1 MLTSNIKKAR
11 VLIVDDSGT
20 MRGLIRMVLEQD
32 HRIEVIGEASSAQE
46 ARGLVKR
53 KAPDVMTLDV
63 EMPGI
68 NGLEFLRR
76 LMRARPM
83 PVVMFSS
90 ITSAG
95 SAAAVE
101 ALSLG
106 AIECVLKPGVGG
118 SKSTLRTLPETVW
131 AASKARVATTNNL
144 HAHKNE
150 LGLSRWNGKMVL
162 IGASTGGVEA
172 LEHVLSQMPHN
183 CPPIFITQHMPE
195 QFLAKFSE
203 RLNRRCKPAVRL
215 ARDGDEPSVGQVLI
229 APGGKTH
236 LTLGSGSAFKT
247 QIMEGPR
254 KSGHRPS
261 VDKMLLSAI
270 EHAPRTV
277 AVMLTGMGYDG
288 AEGMA
293 ALRGAGA
300 VCFAQD
306 RESSVVFGMP
316 KAAYEKGGVDRLL
329 PLQKIPSA
337 ILKACTRA
345 EG

>member
-1 MLTSNIKKAR
+1 MIHTIKKTR
-11 VLIVDDSGT
+11 VLIVDDSST
-20 MRGLIRMVLEQD
+20 MRRLIRMVLEQD

-46 ARGLVKR
+46 ARDLVKQQ
-53 KAPDVMTLDV
+53 APDVMTLDV

-106 AIECVLKPGVGG
+106 AIECVLKPGVGE
-118 SKSTLRTLPETVW
+118 SKGRLRTLPEIVW
-131 AASKARVATTNNL
+131 AASKARVSSTNKL
-144 HAHKNE
+144 HIHKGG
-150 LGLSRWNGKMVL
+150 LGLSQWNGKMVL

-172 LEHVLSQMPHN
+172 LEHILSLMPEN

-203 RLNRRCKPAVRL
+203 RLNRRCKPIVRL
-215 ARDGDEPSVGQVLI
+215 AREGDAPTVGQVLI

-236 LTLGSGSAFKT
+236 LTFGSESAFQT
-247 QIMEGPR
+247 HLREGPK

-261 VDKMLLSAI
+261 VDTMLLSAVD
-270 EHAPRTV
+270 HAPRTV
-277 AVMLTGMGYDG
+277 AVMLTGMGHDG
-288 AEGMA
+288 AEGMV
-293 ALRGAGA
+293 ALCRAGA
-300 VCFAQD
+300 VCIAQD
-306 RESSVVFGMP
+306 QESSVVFGMP
-316 KAAYEKGGVDRLL
+316 KAAFEQGGVDQVL

-337 ILKACTRA
+337 ILTACAR
-345 EG
+345 